1 MATCRI
7 ISVANQKGGVGKTTT
22 AVNLGASLAAAEKT
36 VLLVDLDPQANATSG
51 FGIETDDLKVSTYEV
66 LIGHATAAEALV
78 RSGMDFLD
86 VLPASRDLAGA
97 EIEIVHAEHRESLMR
112 EALEPLR
119 SKYDFIIIDC
129 PPSLGLLTL
138 NALCAADS
146 VIVPLQCEYYALEGL
161 SRLMETIDILR
172 RELNRNLAVDGI
184 LLTMYDKRNNLS
196 TQVANEVRE
205 NFNGRVFETVIPR
218 NVRLSESPSFG
229 KPILIYDARSKGS
242 KQYLKLAHEYLEIN
256 P

>member
-1 MATCRI
+1 MANCRI

-51 FGIETDDLKVSTYEV
+51 FGIETDDLKTSTYEV
-66 LIGHATAAEALV
+66 LIGHVTAAQALV
-78 RSGMDFLD
+78 PSGMDFLD

-97 EIEIVHAEHRESLMR
+97 EIEIVNAEHRESLMR

-119 SKYDFIIIDC
+119 DKYDFIIIDC

-138 NALCAADS
+138 NALCAADA

-161 SRLMETIDILR
+161 SRLMETIDLLR
-172 RELNRNLAVDGI
+172 RELNRDLDVDGI
-184 LLTMYDKRNNLS
+184 LLTMYDGRNNLS
-196 TQVANEVRE
+196 TQVASEVRN
-205 NFNGRVFETVIPR
+205 NFDGRVFETVIPR

-229 KPILIYDARSKGS
+229 KPILIYDARSKGA

>member
-1 MATCRI
+1 MANCRI

-51 FGIETDDLKVSTYEV
+51 FGIETDDLKTSTYEV
-66 LIGHATAAEALV
+66 LIGHVTAAQALV
-78 RSGMDFLD
+78 PSGMDFLD

-97 EIEIVHAEHRESLMR
+97 EIEIVNAEHRESLMR

-119 SKYDFIIIDC
+119 NKYDFIIIDC

-138 NALCAADS
+138 NALCAADA

-172 RELNRNLAVDGI
+172 RELNRDLDVDGI
-184 LLTMYDKRNNLS
+184 LLTMYDGRNNLS
-196 TQVANEVRE
+196 TQVASEVRK
-205 NFNGRVFETVIPR
+205 NFDGRVFETVIPR

-229 KPILIYDARSKGS
+229 KPILIYDARSKGA